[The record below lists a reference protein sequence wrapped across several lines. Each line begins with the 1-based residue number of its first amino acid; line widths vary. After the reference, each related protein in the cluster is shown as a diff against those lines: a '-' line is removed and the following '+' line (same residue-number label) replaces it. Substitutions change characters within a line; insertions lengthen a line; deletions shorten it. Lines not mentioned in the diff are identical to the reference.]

1 MADDTSGFENRA
13 DAALQGF
20 MEAIEEALGDY
31 LEVDLDGGILS
42 IELESGGQ
50 YVINKHAPMRQIWLS
65 SPLSGAAHFN
75 YDENTGAWVCTRGGD
90 NLTDVLGRELSA
102 ATGQSLSLK

>member
-13 DAALQGF
+13 DAVLEGF
-20 MEAIEEALGDY
+20 MAAIEGALGDV
-31 LEVDLDGGILS
+31 LEVDLIGGILT

-65 SPLSGAAHFN
+65 SPASGAAHFA
-75 YDENTGAWVCTRGGD
+75 YDQTAGAWVSTRGGEK
-90 NLTDVLGRELSA
+90 LTDILAQELSA
-102 ATGQSLSLK
+102 ATGQPFSLK